1 MRIALKS
8 VTSQTANPRSM
19 TETAF
24 RQTYISL
31 WGRCVKRLAD
41 IIFSLLGLLLASP
54 LFLMI
59 SYALWRKK
67 SGSIFFRQ
75 ERVGYRGRTFVIY
88 KFRTMVSDAESG
100 KPRLCE
106 QDDARLTPLGAW
118 LRQRHLDELPQ
129 LWNVL
134 KGDMSIVG
142 PRPERRYFVD
152 QIRAVNPDYDQLY
165 QLRPGLFSWATLY
178 NGYTDTLDKML
189 ERLRLDLDYLHHWSL
204 WLDIRIFFLTLWFL
218 LSGRKF

>member
-1 MRIALKS
+1 
-8 VTSQTANPRSM
+8 M

-24 RQTYISL
+24 RHTYISL

-54 LFLMI
+54 LFLII

-75 ERVGYRGRTFVIY
+75 ERVGYHGCTFVIY

-189 ERLRLDLDYLHHWSL
+189 ERLRLDLDYLHHWSP
-204 WLDIRIFFLTLWFL
+204 WLDIKIFFLTLWFL

>member
-1 MRIALKS
+1 MKEQRRH
-8 VTSQTANPRSM
+8 TAGGKDVSPSS
-19 TETAF
+19 
-24 RQTYISL
+24 ISL

-41 IIFSLLGLLLASP
+41 IVFSILGLVVTAP
-54 LFLMI
+54 LFLLI
-59 SYALWRKK
+59 AYALWRKK

-75 ERVGYRGRTFVIY
+75 ERVGYHGCTFVIY

>member
-1 MRIALKS
+1 
-8 VTSQTANPRSM
+8 M

-24 RQTYISL
+24 RHTYISL

-54 LFLMI
+54 LFLII

-189 ERLRLDLDYLHHWSL
+189 ERLRLDLDYLHHWSP
-204 WLDIRIFFLTLWFL
+204 WLDIKIFFLTLWFL

>member
-8 VTSQTANPRSM
+8 VTSQTANPRLM

-67 SGSIFFRQ
+67 SCSIFFRQ

-106 QDDARLTPLGAW
+106 QDDVRLTPLGAW

-165 QLRPGLFSWATLY
+165 QLRPGLFSFATLY
-178 NGYTDTLDKML
+178 NGYTDTLEKML
-189 ERLRLDLDYLHHWSL
+189 ERLRMDLDYLHHWSL
-204 WLDIRIFFLTLWFL
+204 WLDVKIFFLTLWFL

>member
-1 MRIALKS
+1 MS
-8 VTSQTANPRSM
+8 
-19 TETAF
+19 
-24 RQTYISL
+24 RQQIIGNAAGLSGQRAYIGPL
-31 WGRCVKRLAD
+31 GRCVKRLAD
-41 IIFSLLGLLLASP
+41 VVFALCGLILASP
-54 LFLMI
+54 LFVLI
-59 SYALWRKK
+59 TFALWCKK

-100 KPRLCE
+100 HPRLCE

-118 LRQRHLDELPQ
+118 LRQHHLDELPQ

-152 QIRAVNPDYDQLY
+152 QIIAVNPDYEQLY
-165 QLRPGLFSWATLY
+165 QLRPGLFSWATLF
-178 NGYTDTLDKML
+178 NGYTDSLEKML
-189 ERLRLDLDYLHHWSL
+189 ERLRLDLDYLHHWSVL
-204 WLDIRIFFLTLWFL
+204 LDLKIFLITLWFL
-218 LSGRKF
+218 FTGRKF

>member
-31 WGRCVKRLAD
+31 WGRCVKRLSD
-41 IIFSLLGLLLASP
+41 IIISLLGLLLASP
-54 LFLMI
+54 LFLII

-106 QDDARLTPLGAW
+106 KDDTRLTPLGAW

-189 ERLRLDLDYLHHWSL
+189 ERLRLDLDYLHHWSP
-204 WLDIRIFFLTLWFL
+204 WLDLKIFVLTLWFL
-218 LSGRKF
+218 FSGRKF

>member
-59 SYALWRKK
+59 SCALWRKK

-189 ERLRLDLDYLHHWSL
+189 ERLRLDLDYLHHWSP
-204 WLDIRIFFLTLWFL
+204 WLDLKIFVLTLWFL
-218 LSGRKF
+218 FSGRKF

>member
-1 MRIALKS
+1 MKEQRRH
-8 VTSQTANPRSM
+8 TAGGKDVSPSS
-19 TETAF
+19 
-24 RQTYISL
+24 ISL

-41 IIFSLLGLLLASP
+41 IIFSLLGLLMASP
-54 LFLMI
+54 LFLII

-67 SGSIFFRQ
+67 SGSIFFCQ
-75 ERVGYRGRTFVIY
+75 ERVGYHGCTFVIY

-189 ERLRLDLDYLHHWSL
+189 ERLRLDLDYLHHWSP
-204 WLDIRIFFLTLWFL
+204 WLDIKIFFLTLWFL

>member
-1 MRIALKS
+1 
-8 VTSQTANPRSM
+8 M

>member
-31 WGRCVKRLAD
+31 WGRCVKRLSD
-41 IIFSLLGLLLASP
+41 IIISLLGLLLASP

-75 ERVGYRGRTFVIY
+75 ERVGYRGRTFIIY

-106 QDDARLTPLGAW
+106 KDDTRLTPLGAW

-152 QIRAVNPDYDQLY
+152 QIRAVNPNYDQLY

-189 ERLRLDLDYLHHWSL
+189 ERLRLDLDYLHHWSP
-204 WLDIRIFFLTLWFL
+204 WLDLKIFVLTLWFL
-218 LSGRKF
+218 FSGRKF

>member
-75 ERVGYRGRTFVIY
+75 DRVGYRGRTFVIY

>member
-75 ERVGYRGRTFVIY
+75 ERVGYRGRTFIIY

-106 QDDARLTPLGAW
+106 KDDTRLTPLGAW

-189 ERLRLDLDYLHHWSL
+189 ERLRLDLDYLHHWSP
-204 WLDIRIFFLTLWFL
+204 WLDLKIFVLTLWFL
-218 LSGRKF
+218 FSGRRF

>member
-1 MRIALKS
+1 
-8 VTSQTANPRSM
+8 M

-54 LFLMI
+54 LFLII

-189 ERLRLDLDYLHHWSL
+189 ERLRLDLDYLHHWSP
-204 WLDIRIFFLTLWFL
+204 WLDIKIFFLTLWFL

>member
-41 IIFSLLGLLLASP
+41 IFFSLLGLLLASP

>member
-8 VTSQTANPRSM
+8 VTSQTANSRSM

-24 RQTYISL
+24 RHTYISL

-106 QDDARLTPLGAW
+106 KDDTRLTPLGAW

-189 ERLRLDLDYLHHWSL
+189 ERLRLDLDYLHHWSP
-204 WLDIRIFFLTLWFL
+204 WLDLKIFVLTLWFL
-218 LSGRKF
+218 FSGRRF

>member
-1 MRIALKS
+1 
-8 VTSQTANPRSM
+8 M

-75 ERVGYRGRTFVIY
+75 DRVGYRGRTFVIY

>member
-1 MRIALKS
+1 
-8 VTSQTANPRSM
+8 M

-31 WGRCVKRLAD
+31 WGRCVKRLSD
-41 IIFSLLGLLLASP
+41 IIISLLGLLLASP

-75 ERVGYRGRTFVIY
+75 ERVGYRGRTFIIY

-106 QDDARLTPLGAW
+106 KDDTRLTPLGAW

>member
-1 MRIALKS
+1 
-8 VTSQTANPRSM
+8 M

-75 ERVGYRGRTFVIY
+75 ERVGYRGRTFIIY

-106 QDDARLTPLGAW
+106 KDDTRLTPLGAW

-189 ERLRLDLDYLHHWSL
+189 ERLRLDLDYLHHWSP
-204 WLDIRIFFLTLWFL
+204 WLDLKIFVLTLWFL
-218 LSGRKF
+218 FSGRRF

>member
-1 MRIALKS
+1 
-8 VTSQTANPRSM
+8 M

-31 WGRCVKRLAD
+31 WGRCVKRLSD
-41 IIFSLLGLLLASP
+41 IIISLLGLLLASP

-75 ERVGYRGRTFVIY
+75 ERVGYRGRTFIIY

-106 QDDARLTPLGAW
+106 KDDTRLTPLGAW

-189 ERLRLDLDYLHHWSL
+189 ERLRLDLDYLHHWSP
-204 WLDIRIFFLTLWFL
+204 WLDLKIFVLTLWFL
-218 LSGRKF
+218 FSGRKF

>member
-75 ERVGYRGRTFVIY
+75 ERVGYRGRTFIIY

-106 QDDARLTPLGAW
+106 KDDTRLTPLGAW

-189 ERLRLDLDYLHHWSL
+189 ERLRLDLYYLHHWSP
-204 WLDIRIFFLTLWFL
+204 WLDLKIFVLTLWFL
-218 LSGRKF
+218 FSGRRF

>member
-54 LFLMI
+54 LFLII

-88 KFRTMVSDAESG
+88 KFRTMISDAESG
-100 KPRLCE
+100 TPRLCE

-189 ERLRLDLDYLHHWSL
+189 ERLRLDLDYLHHWSP
-204 WLDIRIFFLTLWFL
+204 WLDLKIFVLTLWFL
-218 LSGRKF
+218 FSGRKF

>member
-8 VTSQTANPRSM
+8 VTSQTANPRLM

-106 QDDARLTPLGAW
+106 QDDVRLTPLGAW

-165 QLRPGLFSWATLY
+165 QLRPGLFSFATLY
-178 NGYTDTLDKML
+178 NGYTDTLEKML
-189 ERLRLDLDYLHHWSL
+189 ERLRMDLDYLHHWSL
-204 WLDIRIFFLTLWFL
+204 WLDVKIFFLTLWFL

>member
-1 MRIALKS
+1 MKEQRRH
-8 VTSQTANPRSM
+8 TAGGKDVSPSS
-19 TETAF
+19 
-24 RQTYISL
+24 ISL

-54 LFLMI
+54 LFLII

-189 ERLRLDLDYLHHWSL
+189 ERLRLDLDYLHHWSP

>member
-1 MRIALKS
+1 
-8 VTSQTANPRSM
+8 M

-24 RQTYISL
+24 RHTYISL

-54 LFLMI
+54 LFLII

>member
-189 ERLRLDLDYLHHWSL
+189 ERLRLDLDYLHHWSP
-204 WLDIRIFFLTLWFL
+204 WLDLKIFVLTLWFL
-218 LSGRKF
+218 FSGRKF

>member
-1 MRIALKS
+1 MKEQRRH
-8 VTSQTANPRSM
+8 TAGGKDVSPSS
-19 TETAF
+19 
-24 RQTYISL
+24 ISL

-54 LFLMI
+54 LFLII

-189 ERLRLDLDYLHHWSL
+189 ERLRLDLDYLHHWSP
-204 WLDIRIFFLTLWFL
+204 WLDIKIFFLTLWFL

>member
-1 MRIALKS
+1 MKEQRRH
-8 VTSQTANPRSM
+8 TAGGKDVSPSS
-19 TETAF
+19 
-24 RQTYISL
+24 ISL

-54 LFLMI
+54 LFLII

-67 SGSIFFRQ
+67 SGSIFFCQ
-75 ERVGYRGRTFVIY
+75 ERVGYRGCTFVIY

-189 ERLRLDLDYLHHWSL
+189 ERLRLDLDYLHHWSP
-204 WLDIRIFFLTLWFL
+204 WLDIKIFFLTLWFL

>member
-41 IIFSLLGLLLASP
+41 IFFSLLGLLLASP

-189 ERLRLDLDYLHHWSL
+189 ERLRLDLDYLHHWSP
-204 WLDIRIFFLTLWFL
+204 WLDLKIFVLTLWFL
-218 LSGRKF
+218 FSGRKF

>member
-1 MRIALKS
+1 MKEQRRHIAGGKDVS
-8 VTSQTANPRSM
+8 PSS
-19 TETAF
+19 
-24 RQTYISL
+24 ISL

-54 LFLMI
+54 LFLII

-189 ERLRLDLDYLHHWSL
+189 ERLRLDLDYLHHWSP
-204 WLDIRIFFLTLWFL
+204 WLDIKIFFLTLWFL

>member
-1 MRIALKS
+1 MKEQRRH
-8 VTSQTANPRSM
+8 TAGGKDVSPSS
-19 TETAF
+19 
-24 RQTYISL
+24 ISL

-54 LFLMI
+54 LFLII

-67 SGSIFFRQ
+67 SGSIFFCQ
-75 ERVGYRGRTFVIY
+75 ERVGYHGCTFVIY

-189 ERLRLDLDYLHHWSL
+189 ERLRLDLDYLHHWSP
-204 WLDIRIFFLTLWFL
+204 WLDIKIFFLTLWFL

>member
-19 TETAF
+19 TETTF

-189 ERLRLDLDYLHHWSL
+189 ERLRLDLDYLHHWSP
-204 WLDIRIFFLTLWFL
+204 WLDLKIFVLTLWFL
-218 LSGRKF
+218 FSGRRF

>member
-31 WGRCVKRLAD
+31 WGRCVKRLSD
-41 IIFSLLGLLLASP
+41 IIISLLGLLLASP

-75 ERVGYRGRTFVIY
+75 ERVGYRGRTFIIY

-106 QDDARLTPLGAW
+106 KDDTRLTPLGAW

-189 ERLRLDLDYLHHWSL
+189 ERLRLDLDYLHHWSP
-204 WLDIRIFFLTLWFL
+204 WLDLKIFVLTLWFL
-218 LSGRKF
+218 FSGRRF

>member
-54 LFLMI
+54 LFLII

-189 ERLRLDLDYLHHWSL
+189 ERLRLDLDYLHHWSP
-204 WLDIRIFFLTLWFL
+204 WLDLKIFVLTLWFL
-218 LSGRKF
+218 FSGRKF

>member
-24 RQTYISL
+24 RHTYISL

-54 LFLMI
+54 LFLII

>member
-1 MRIALKS
+1 MKEQRRH
-8 VTSQTANPRSM
+8 TAGGKDVSPSS
-19 TETAF
+19 
-24 RQTYISL
+24 ISL

-67 SGSIFFRQ
+67 SGSIFFCQ
-75 ERVGYRGRTFVIY
+75 ERVGYHGCTFVIY

-189 ERLRLDLDYLHHWSL
+189 ERLRLDLDYLHHWSP
-204 WLDIRIFFLTLWFL
+204 WLDIKIFFLTLWFL

>member
-106 QDDARLTPLGAW
+106 KDDTRLTPLGAW

-189 ERLRLDLDYLHHWSL
+189 ERLRLDLDYLHHWSP
-204 WLDIRIFFLTLWFL
+204 WLDLKIFVLTLWFL
-218 LSGRKF
+218 FSGRKF

>member
-1 MRIALKS
+1 MSKQQSIGNA
-8 VTSQTANPRSM
+8 AGAPCPR
-19 TETAF
+19 E
-24 RQTYISL
+24 YIGPL
-31 WGRCVKRLAD
+31 GRCVKRFAD
-41 IIFSLLGLLLASP
+41 VICALIGLILASP
-54 LFLMI
+54 LFALI
-59 SYALWRKK
+59 TYALWRKK

-100 KPRLCE
+100 RPRLCE
-106 QDDARLTPLGAW
+106 QDDVRLTPLGAW

-152 QIRAVNPDYDQLY
+152 QIIAVNPDYEQLY

-178 NGYTDTLDKML
+178 NGYTDSLEKML
-189 ERLRLDLDYLHHWSL
+189 ERLRLDLDYLHHWSVL
-204 WLDIRIFFLTLWFL
+204 LDLKIFLLTLWFL
-218 LSGRKF
+218 FTGRKF

>member
-1 MRIALKS
+1 
-8 VTSQTANPRSM
+8 M

-24 RQTYISL
+24 RHTYISL

-54 LFLMI
+54 LFLII

-189 ERLRLDLDYLHHWSL
+189 ERLRLDLDYLHRWSP
-204 WLDIRIFFLTLWFL
+204 WLDIKIFFLTLWFL

>member
-1 MRIALKS
+1 
-8 VTSQTANPRSM
+8 M

-31 WGRCVKRLAD
+31 WGRCVKRLSD
-41 IIFSLLGLLLASP
+41 IIISLLGLLLASP

-75 ERVGYRGRTFVIY
+75 ERVGYRGRTFIIY

-106 QDDARLTPLGAW
+106 KDDTRLTPLGAW

-129 LWNVL
+129 LWN
-134 KGDMSIVG
+134 
-142 PRPERRYFVD
+142 ER
-152 QIRAVNPDYDQLY
+152 
-165 QLRPGLFSWATLY
+165 
-178 NGYTDTLDKML
+178 
-189 ERLRLDLDYLHHWSL
+189 
-204 WLDIRIFFLTLWFL
+204 
-218 LSGRKF
+218 